1 VQKIVHSKFLMMMP
15 ARRFLDLHLHW
26 TLLSPSS
33 ETQGQLVG
41 AGKNTGEEKSR
52 TRERAPG
59 DKVLTEQFQTVRV
72 ALAFDWC
79 QKTFVFFCLI
89 KEQED

>member
-1 VQKIVHSKFLMMMP
+1 MCELNIRRVFYNCSKDCL
-15 ARRFLDLHLHW
+15 R